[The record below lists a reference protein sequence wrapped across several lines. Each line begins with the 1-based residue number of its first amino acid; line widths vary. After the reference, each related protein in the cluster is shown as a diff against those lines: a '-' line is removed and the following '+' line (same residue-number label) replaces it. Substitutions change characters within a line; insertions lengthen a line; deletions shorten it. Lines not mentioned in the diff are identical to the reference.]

1 MNFSWRPGTKE
12 LIPNNKVTTQQFKI
26 SYLKNKQRSNVLSDL
41 LLFFFFCV
49 KNKQFISKFVGE
61 LEYFAN
67 NRYDFTILENKKHI
81 IYLKYK
87 TNHMSS
93 FLCKRGCDC
102 GEKYVGETLRN
113 VKSVVALE

>member
-1 MNFSWRPGTKE
+1 MFY
-12 LIPNNKVTTQQFKI
+12 LI
-26 SYLKNKQRSNVLSDL
+26 YYY
-41 LLFFFFCV
+41 FFFCV